1 MRNSNYESPDDRH
14 ERLRG
19 SEDYGIPNIRDIFAA
34 FSRAFGGKRMP
45 DFDTIKPFSAKRRVK
60 WV

>member
-19 SEDYGIPNIRDIFAA
+19 SEDYGIPNIKEIFDA
-34 FSRAFGGKRMP
+34 FSRAFGGKKMP
-45 DFDTIKPFSAKRRVK
+45 DPDKAKQIRRK
-60 WV
+60 GE